1 MQCMRCNLQFAEPHV
16 ALMYQSLCSLH
27 SPSSIGRDE
36 CNDDNYE
43 DNDDDGDDDGLM
55 VIHCGLWSWFLIHLS
70 QQNVAVA
77 DCDGDY
83 DVDCDDCDCDA
94 LRILP
99 LPSRAGQLRH
109 YVAVCIRLWPV
120 MEARWPSQVPTCG
133 DPVMVA
139 TLFLADCPQIDQFRH
154 YVADYSRLWP
164 AVGGKHGSSLN

>member
-1 MQCMRCNLQFAEPHV
+1 MRCNLQFAEPHV

-36 CNDDNYE
+36 YNDDNDE

-83 DVDCDDCDCDA
+83 DVDCDDCDVDCGCDCDA

-133 DPVMVA
+133 DPV
-139 TLFLADCPQIDQFRH
+139 
-154 YVADYSRLWP
+154 
-164 AVGGKHGSSLN
+164 